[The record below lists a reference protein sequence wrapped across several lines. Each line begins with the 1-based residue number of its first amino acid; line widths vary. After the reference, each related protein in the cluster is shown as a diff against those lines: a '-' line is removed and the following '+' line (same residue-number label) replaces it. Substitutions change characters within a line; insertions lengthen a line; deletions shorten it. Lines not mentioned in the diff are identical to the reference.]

1 MKKNSFLLKAT
12 MALGMAMS
20 VMPFAA
26 QAQAYDPNEDYKNLD
41 IQFYDDEK
49 PATGFYINA
58 ASHYILDTVK
68 KPQVA
73 STSGEWSVMDLARG
87 GYAGLD
93 YVNRLNE
100 SDFNETYLSNLYA
113 YIESKA
119 GVLSTTKS
127 TEYSRVTLALSA
139 LNEESNPV
147 GDTGLA
153 IVDHLNQSFAFAK
166 KQGINGPI
174 WELIALNT
182 KDYAFSNVTGT
193 DDWNTK
199 GKMLDFILNAEI
211 DGGGW
216 SLFGAADPDIT
227 GMALQALAPYYNNL
241 SKYEAT
247 GATVTYKQFMTKI
260 DRAIQK
266 LSTMQGDNGG
276 YTAWGNTNA
285 ESTAQVIVAL
295 TALGQDPT
303 ATSISLPTLGT
314 SASFNNGSG
323 EQDGVTTSN
332 MLDAI
337 LSFYAA
343 GSGQAV
349 NSSGFRHVTTGYD
362 GGGGSGT
369 GVNAMATDQVL
380 YALIAYDRYEKG
392 ENTLYDMTD
401 AQSTYKA
408 KSYTMTYV
416 FKDGTK
422 KQMSYAPYAAVDLLD
437 TATTWQTAAG
447 TSYAST
453 ETLAMPEKSITLYEK

>member
-1 MKKNSFLLKAT
+1 M
-12 MALGMAMS
+12 
-20 VMPFAA
+20 
-26 QAQAYDPNEDYKNLD
+26 D

-58 ASHYILDTVK
+58 ASNYILDTVTN
-68 KPQVA
+68 PQVG

-87 GYAGLD
+87 GYTGFD

-139 LNEESNPV
+139 LNEQANPV
-147 GDTGLA
+147 GDTGLS
-153 IVDHLNQSFAFAK
+153 IVDHLNTSFAFSK

-182 KDYAFSNVTGT
+182 KDYNFSNETGEG
-193 DDWNTK
+193 DWNTK

-211 DGGGW
+211 EGGGW

-227 GMALQALAPYYNNL
+227 GMALQALAPYYNHL
-241 SKYEAT
+241 SKYEET
-247 GATVTYKQFMTKI
+247 GATVTYKEFMTKI
-260 DRAIQK
+260 DRAVQK
-266 LSTMQGDNGG
+266 LATMQGENGG

-303 ATSISLPTLGT
+303 ATQLSLPTLGT
-314 SASFNNGSG
+314 HVAFNDGVG
-323 EQDGVTTSN
+323 TQDGVTTTN
-332 MLDAI
+332 TIEAI

-349 NSSGFRHVTTGYD
+349 NSAGFRHVTTGYD
-362 GGGGSGT
+362 GGGGSGV

-380 YALIAYDRYEKG
+380 YALIAYDRYQKG

-401 AQSTYKA
+401 AQSTYTA
-408 KSYTMTYV
+408 KSYTVTYV
-416 FKDGTK
+416 FKDGTT
-422 KQMSYAPYAAVDLLD
+422 KQVSYAPYAAVDLLD
-437 TATTWQTAAG
+437 TAAAWETAAK

-453 ETLAMPEKSITLYEK
+453 ETLAMPEKNITLYEK